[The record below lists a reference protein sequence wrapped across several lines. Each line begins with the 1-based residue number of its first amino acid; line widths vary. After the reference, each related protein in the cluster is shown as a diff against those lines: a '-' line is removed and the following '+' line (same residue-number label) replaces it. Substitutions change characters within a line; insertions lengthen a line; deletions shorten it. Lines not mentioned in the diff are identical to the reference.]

1 MRRKPMIRLVDFYH
15 EKNKKFF
22 LNSLTLIL
30 ISYLAKYVFQLTIPE
45 FRWERLPI
53 LLSVLIAV
61 ILTWRINQLNI
72 QSSHITLAS
81 TANQSTFEKIVAKY
95 LLSYMQVIVIG
106 AINLVFNFTMISI
119 GLKEIFL
126 LSLELAIYLV
136 GMISYL
142 ILFRGVIA
150 KLWLPNVSKT
160 VVVAIGWIMIVVL
173 NDIARYCFPQRVN
186 SNIGTIYPSTFILN
200 AVLSIVII
208 VVYLWLEK
216 NQSKNKS

>member
-1 MRRKPMIRLVDFYH
+1 MRRKPMIRLVNFYH

-72 QSSHITLAS
+72 QSSHRTLAS
-81 TANQSTFEKIVAKY
+81 TANQSTFEQIVAKY

-150 KLWLPNVSKT
+150 KLWLPTVSKT

-173 NDIARYCFPQRVN
+173 NDIARYCFPQLVN

>member
-1 MRRKPMIRLVDFYH
+1 MIRLVDFYH